1 MLTFE
6 ITDNDFH
13 DIKYLLKTP
22 VIKRFIKSP
31 MVSKIMGRADLNR
44 PEDLKKAKD
53 KFHAI
58 QDWADA
64 HPQYKDKTAL

>member
-6 ITDNDFH
+6 ITDNDFY

-22 VIKRFIKSP
+22 VIKSP